1 MTILAFKE
9 SYHDFAQ
16 IAEPYLHISNSKNY
30 GEALELIETLLE
42 EAEDSLDDPTNIIIE
57 MLSRAI
63 EIYEN
68 QDVELAKFT
77 ADADT
82 DTDVSLLRTLMEQ
95 HDLRTADLPEI
106 GSKSMVSRVLSGQRQ
121 LNKKHISEL
130 SKRFN
135 INPNLFF

>member
-82 DTDVSLLRTLMEQ
+82 DVSLLRTLMEQ